1 MQAFVYEQA
10 TGELYFGAADKGFT
24 SLGTCYSGHG
34 AGLNNPAYEDVHDVG
49 PIPQGWYTIGRFF
62 DDLGGKG
69 PVVAHLA
76 GDAGN
81 RMFGRSGFMIHG
93 DNARGDHSAS
103 EGCIIA
109 NHTLRLEIAAE
120 VEEGNN
126 RLQVVERMHA

>member
-24 SLGTCYSGHG
+24 ALGTCYSGHG

-93 DNARGDHSAS
+93 DNATRRSLSQRGLHYR
-103 EGCIIA
+103 EPY
-109 NHTLRLEIAAE
+109 TAAGDRGRGRRRQQSVAGSGE
-120 VEEGNN
+120 DD
-126 RLQVVERMHA
+126 A

>member
-1 MQAFVYEQA
+1 MSNFVYEQA
-10 TGELYFGAADKGFT
+10 TGELYFGDAVKGLT
-24 SLGTCYSGHG
+24 SLGLCYSGHG
-34 AGLNNPAYEDVHDVG
+34 VGLNNSAYEDVHDVG
-49 PIPQGWYTIGRFF
+49 PIPQGCYTIGRFF

-69 PVVAHLA
+69 PIVAHLA
-76 GDAGN
+76 ADAGN

-109 NHTLRLEIAAE
+109 SHNLRLEIAAE

-126 RLQVVERMHA
+126 RLQVVERIAA